1 MARWEA
7 ERRAAP
13 EGRGRGL
20 GERGRGFCPSEPPSR
35 GPLRAHLLGPGQ
47 AQRLVWQGE
56 VPNCSQALPAPV
68 PFVGQGWLGWTE
80 NSNSGPSGRSGVLA
94 PGAAAVV
101 TMRTTGRSWFR
112 ADLDGVCAEG
122 ASGQPGGCG
131 TQFAD
136 LSPSSAVS
144 LPADRA
150 AAGRDRTGAVTAERP
165 LCPLTS
171 SHTALLPARL
181 PGPPF

>member
-1 MARWEA
+1 MGG
-7 ERRAAP
+7 RAQGSP
-13 EGRGRGL
+13 RGPWTWPRGEGPWL
-20 GERGRGFCPSEPPSR
+20 CPSEPPSR

-101 TMRTTGRSWFR
+101 TMRT
-112 ADLDGVCAEG
+112 
-122 ASGQPGGCG
+122 
-131 TQFAD
+131 
-136 LSPSSAVS
+136 
-144 LPADRA
+144 
-150 AAGRDRTGAVTAERP
+150 VTDHRKVMVP
-165 LCPLTS
+165 C
-171 SHTALLPARL
+171 
-181 PGPPF
+181 